1 MTHVTF
7 GPVHIGGSA
16 FAGKI
21 RQRHDP
27 HVLSN
32 ILQSVFALHD
42 RSGAAGVL
50 GMLGSDRLG
59 GGASGAD
66 ASSSG
71 VGFMPLGSDG
81 MMLGVPTRV
90 VMGADAGGRWFSDAA
105 VGGVDS
111 DFDGSDVCGDSF
123 SGSLES

>member
-1 MTHVTF
+1 MTQVTF

-21 RQRHDP
+21 RQRHEP

-50 GMLGSDRLG
+50 GMLGSDCLRS
-59 GGASGAD
+59 GAFGAD

-71 VGFMPLGSDG
+71 GGFMPLGPDG
-81 MMLGVPTRV
+81 IMLGVPTRV
-90 VMGADAGGRWFSDAA
+90 VVGPDSGGRWFSDAA
-105 VGGVDS
+105 VGGIAS
-111 DFDGSDVCGDSF
+111 DLDGSDVCGASF